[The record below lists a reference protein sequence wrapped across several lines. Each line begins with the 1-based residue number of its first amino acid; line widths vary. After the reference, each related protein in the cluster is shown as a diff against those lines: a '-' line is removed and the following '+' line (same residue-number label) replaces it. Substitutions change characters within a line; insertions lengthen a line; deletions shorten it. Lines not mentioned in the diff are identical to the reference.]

1 MSDLYRFAIC
11 PMSAPHDRFYLVE
24 RNDMRITKTRL
35 RTIVKNARCKD
46 CGTNSP
52 EAMSIVNDD
61 IMCANCAKVR
71 LFG

>member
-1 MSDLYRFAIC
+1 
-11 PMSAPHDRFYLVE
+11 
-24 RNDMRITKTRL
+24 MRITKTRL

-61 IMCANCAKVR
+61 IMCANCANVR